1 MSVDMEQEEPEERKP
16 FDAVQFIK
24 FSIVGLSN
32 TIVSYVAYVIILFI
46 LQAFDLI
53 PDVDYLV
60 SQWVSYTLSILWAFY
75 WNRRKVFLSDAVPWH
90 IALIRSFIAYS
101 FSGLLLSSVLL
112 YVEVDVFGMSKIIA
126 PIINIAICVPI
137 NYLINKHWA
146 FKS

>member
-1 MSVDMEQEEPEERKP
+1 MEMEQETSGERKP

-24 FSIVGLSN
+24 FSIVGISN
-32 TIVSYVAYVIILFI
+32 TLVSYVAYVAILFV
-46 LQAFDLI
+46 LQTFGLI
-53 PDVDYLV
+53 PDMDYLV

-75 WNRRKVFLSDAVPWH
+75 WNRKKVFLSDAVPWQ

-101 FSGLLLSSVLL
+101 FSGLILSSALL
-112 YVEVDVFGMSKIIA
+112 YLEVDVLGMSKFLA

-137 NYLINKHWA
+137 NYMINKHWA

>member
-1 MSVDMEQEEPEERKP
+1 MEQDTGEARRP

-32 TIVSYVAYVIILFI
+32 TLVSYVAYIAILFL
-46 LQAFDLI
+46 LQAFGLL

-75 WNRRKVFLSDAVPWH
+75 WNRKKVFLSDAVPWH
-90 IALIRSFIAYS
+90 IALTRSFIAYS
-101 FSGLLLSSVLL
+101 FTGLILSSILL
-112 YVEVDVFGMSKIIA
+112 YIEVDILSLSKLMA

-137 NYLINKHWA
+137 NYMINKHWA
-146 FKS
+146 FRS